1 MAKKTKL
8 SRRSFLGRVAGAVT
22 ATGAAGI
29 VTGCATPGGTGY
41 TDRDYGRYADRAG
54 NGRGPNAP
62 RTGTPQQSQPQG
74 GRTDWDPQD
83 RAGQGVGGRVRRAG
97 CTDADTGTFADGP
110 GSGTRCG

>member
-41 TDRDYGRYADRAG
+41 TDRDAGRYADRAG

-62 RTGTPQQSQPQG
+62 RGTGTPQPSTQ
-74 GRTDWDPQD
+74 RTTDWDPVD
-83 RAGQGVGGRVRRAG
+83 RPGESRRGQGGS
-97 CTDADTGTFADGP
+97 CTDRDNGSNGYGTDMAGR
-110 GSGTRCG
+110 GRNC